1 MKIEDLVNKGILDL
15 NPYQPG
21 KPIED
26 LERELGIKNAIK
38 LASNENPLGPSPLA
52 IDAVTK
58 ILNGTNRYPD
68 GNALRLKEVLSK
80 KFKVDI
86 NCLTI
91 GNGSNDIIE
100 FIARSFLSNKDS
112 AIYSEHAFAVY
123 PLVVQAVGAE
133 GIEIPAREYGH
144 DLEEMNKAIKE
155 NTKLVFIAN
164 PNNPT
169 GTFLSPREI
178 ESFLDNLD
186 RNIIVLLDQAY
197 FDYSSFSNED
207 ISFDL
212 IMNYPNLI
220 ISRSFSKAYGLA
232 GFRIGYSVSSP
243 EIADYLNRVRQPFN
257 ANSLALVAAEV
268 ALSDDSH
275 LEKSLEI
282 NLDQKRVL
290 VKGLEDLGYKCIP
303 SEGNFISFDSNGDG
317 QKLFESLLK
326 KGVIVRTLG
335 VYKMPNHIRTTI
347 GLPEENL
354 IFLEK
359 LSAIS

>member
-1 MKIEDLVNKGILDL
+1 MKVKDLVNKGILDL
-15 NPYQPG
+15 SPYKPG

-52 IDAVTK
+52 VDAVSK
-58 ILNGTNRYPD
+58 ILKGTHRYPD
-68 GNALRLKEVLSK
+68 GNALRLKECIGK
-80 KFKVDI
+80 KFSVDI

-100 FIARSFLSNKDS
+100 FIARSFLSDKDS

-123 PLVVQAVGAE
+123 PLVIQAVGAE
-133 GIEIPAREYGH
+133 GIEVPAKEYSH
-144 DLEEMNKAIKE
+144 DLEEMKQAVKE
-155 NTKLVFIAN
+155 NTKLIFIAN

-169 GTFLSPREI
+169 GTFLSPIEI
-178 ESFLDNLD
+178 ESFLNDLD

-197 FDYSSFSNED
+197 YDYSAYNNED
-207 ISFDL
+207 INFDL
-212 IMNYPNLI
+212 IKKYPNLI

-243 EIADYLNRVRQPFN
+243 EVADFLNRVRQPFN

-275 LEKSLEI
+275 LKKSLEI
-282 NLDQKRVL
+282 NLEQKKIL
-290 VKGLEDLGYKCIP
+290 MKSFKELGYECIP
-303 SEGNFISFDSNGDG
+303 SEGNFISFNCNGEALN
-317 QKLFESLLK
+317 LFEALLNE
-326 KGVIVRTLG
+326 GVIVRTLG
-335 VYKMPNHIRTTI
+335 VYKMPNHLRVTI

-354 IFLEK
+354 ILLDK
-359 LSAIS
+359 LSAVS